1 MKKIVLMMTVIL
13 TTQIAY
19 ADSAKEESIKQL
31 LDITHVKQLVDSI
44 QTQMQPMFNNIIEK
58 TVDHKD
64 RIETSQLLMQKRNF
78 LKFRK

>member
-1 MKKIVLMMTVIL
+1 MTVIL

-58 TVDHKD
+58 QCHKD